1 MPPYRVELELYG
13 QDLGDFVRGP
23 GDSFLISERMATAFQ
38 AEGLTG
44 LEGFHSVEVTRVRR
58 MRKGPK
64 PAVVPAYR
72 VVTPCFGRGYL
83 DAHRSRLRYAEA
95 RSCSECR
102 SANLETIHGFV
113 LEPGSWAGE
122 DVFRARGLPGVL
134 LVSERFAELVARQ
147 GWTNMTLIPTEEYI
161 RDPNGLSSGG

>member
-1 MPPYRVELELYG
+1 
-13 QDLGDFVRGP
+13 
-23 GDSFLISERMATAFQ
+23 
-38 AEGLTG
+38 
-44 LEGFHSVEVTRVRR
+44 VRR

-64 PAVVPAYR
+64 TASVPAYR

-83 DAHRSRLRYAEA
+83 DEQRSRLRYAEA
-95 RSCSECR
+95 RTCSECR

-134 LVSERFAELVARQ
+134 LVSERFTGLVERQ
-147 GWTNMTLIPTEEYI
+147 VWTNMKLIPTDDYI
-161 RDPNGLSSGG
+161 RDPQGLGPPPPLACLTKL